1 MLIVASGLLLVIQQ
15 IKLSQDQAP
24 QCQGSIKLP
33 PTPRIMGSIRQV
45 EWQEYLEVL
54 HSFKPEEM
62 MCSV

>member
-24 QCQGSIKLP
+24 QCQGSIKPP

-45 EWQEYLEVL
+45 EW
-54 HSFKPEEM
+54 
-62 MCSV
+62 